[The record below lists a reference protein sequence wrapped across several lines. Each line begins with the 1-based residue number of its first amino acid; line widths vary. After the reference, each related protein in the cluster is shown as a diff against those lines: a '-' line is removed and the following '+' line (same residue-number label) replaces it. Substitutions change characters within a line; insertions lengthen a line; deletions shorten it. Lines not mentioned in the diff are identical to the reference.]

1 MVPIKMADLASY
13 IAAKKSMTMSD
24 AICYMY
30 NSDFVAKLYDEKS
43 KWWYLDNETLYE
55 LMERERRG
63 NDVDFSSPK
72 VQFVIFCIECYTRKH
87 HLSGLEAFVLFKKRG
102 VLAFL
107 QNHFE
112 VLHTQGDAYILE
124 EIESFLKN
132 RKRK

>member
-13 IAAKKSMTMSD
+13 IAAKKSMAMSD

-55 LMERERRG
+55 LMERERRS
-63 NDVDFSSPK
+63 NDVDFSAQK

>member
-13 IAAKKSMTMSD
+13 IATKKSMTMSD

-63 NDVDFSSPK
+63 NDVDFSAPK

>member
-63 NDVDFSSPK
+63 NDVDFSAPK